1 MDDERREF
9 LCRGCGKPILGL
21 QGEQLEKEG
30 HYYCPRCL
38 IALAESYIE
47 EPPPE
52 KSWWRLLRETRAWRL
67 SMYLVTA
74 VSLGVVVYQFPSFLA
89 SWREL
94 PPVRSGGIYATDTK
108 TDKCID
114 NLWRSIQEWQQRKK
128 GAEAPLVCPAS
139 GRTYVVVPGADP
151 EIHCPDPGRHGFRD
165 IVVSPGRPVPELKR

>member
-1 MDDERREF
+1 VNDPRREL

-21 QGEQLEKEG
+21 QGEQLEEEG
-30 HYYCPRCL
+30 QYYCPRCL

-47 EPPPE
+47 EPPLE
-52 KSWWRLLRETRAWRL
+52 KSWWRLLRETRAWMVT
-67 SMYLVTA
+67 MYLVTA

-128 GAEAPLVCPAS
+128 GAGAPPVCPAS
-139 GRTYVVVPGADP
+139 GRPYVVVPGTDP

-165 IVVSPGRPVPELKR
+165 IVASTRRPVPELKR